1 MKSFLDYCDENAD
14 KRSGF
19 DYENQLSSD
28 LSDLVESFTK
38 TRLKYAEVKTK
49 ASSIVTLNSSD
60 KQASSENIKKKNQEK
75 KKDTRTQIS
84 IISTSNNIPLNTVAA
99 HNDKTFEDEVT
110 KIIESLNEK
119 EYIFPASLNARER
132 RILHELSENYK
143 INHLS
148 VGENEERRIKI
159 SKIPFKVINGIKC
172 EKNVVVEV
180 ESETDEEDE
189 VDVVENRFRKLNVEN
204 IENKK
209 STIKS
214 LDEIAANKKIDT
226 KKCSH
231 CFKDIQTQ
239 NYTMHELQ
247 CQRIKTVSSAS
258 ANKSKVKKNKLENA
272 NTDDFDELVSISNEL
287 NSICNY
293 IGCKIKVQ
301 TLGQNCSYCRRRFCF
316 THSLA
321 EIHG

>member
-1 MKSFLDYCDENAD
+1 
-14 KRSGF
+14 
-19 DYENQLSSD
+19 LSSL
-28 LSDLVESFTK
+28 LSVIVESFTK

-49 ASSIVTLNSSD
+49 STNITTNSTD
-60 KQASSENIKKKNQEK
+60 KEQIIKKKNKEK
-75 KKDTRTQIS
+75 KQELKPQTS
-84 IISTSNNIPLNTVAA
+84 IASTSNIPLNVASIY
-99 HNDKTFEDEVT
+99 NDKTFEDEVI
-110 KIIESLNEK
+110 KIIESLNDK

-132 RILHELSENYK
+132 RIVHELSEKYK

-159 SKIPFKVINGIKC
+159 SKVSFKVTNEVKC
-172 EKNVVVEV
+172 EKNIVI
-180 ESETDEEDE
+180 ESETDEDDE
-189 VDVVENRFRKLNVEN
+189 KVIENRFSKLNVEN
-204 IENKK
+204 IE
-209 STIKS
+209 S
-214 LDEIAANKKIDT
+214 KKITLKSFDEEPKKKIET
-226 KKCSH
+226 KRCPH
-231 CFKDIQTQ
+231 CLKDIQIQ
-239 NYTMHELQ
+239 NFTMHELQ
-247 CQRIKTVSSAS
+247 CQRIKSASLSES

-272 NTDDFDELVSISNEL
+272 NADDFDELISISNEL